1 MNNSNL
7 IVIFA
12 KIVNAMFI
20 AENWSELELLAY
32 LIE

>member
-20 AENWSELELLAY
+20 TENWSELELLAY